1 MNNYPQCSPRFL
13 TRLTSLFFTGAA
25 IVVLLGFTAPKA
37 YAHSLTITATASC
50 SNGAAVISYT
60 VTSWD
65 QNSADSGGT
74 NPEIQVMFNGV
85 VVDTEAFISTS
96 TPPNQFSNTL
106 PAPLATNTVDVEA
119 FAAQPWGDGFP
130 SGQNDTV
137 TVTIPT
143 NCAPTGTGR
152 FTGGGKQVTIN
163 DATGDPVAVTKGFE
177 VDCDLHQPSNNLEVN
192 WQDPA
197 QTAHQFHM
205 TAFTSAICTKPGNP
219 NPPTAPVNQIIG
231 TGTGRFDGADG
242 YSIVFELI
250 DNGEPGKGVD
260 EASFMIYQTSN
271 PLNVVLNAPL
281 TFITG
286 GNVQAHVDQH

>member
-1 MNNYPQCSPRFL
+1 M
-13 TRLTSLFFTGAA
+13 
-25 IVVLLGFTAPKA
+25 IVLLGFTAQKA
-37 YAHSLTITATASC
+37 YAHHVITTASVSC
-50 SNGAAVISYT
+50 STGSAIISYT
-60 VTSWD
+60 ATSWD
-65 QNSADSGGT
+65 VGSKNASMDGE
-74 NPEIQVMFNGV
+74 NPNIQVFVNGV
-85 VVDTEAFISTS
+85 SMVTGAFVDPLDS
-96 TPPNQFSNTL
+96 FSGTL
-106 PAPLATNTVDVEA
+106 P
-119 FAAQPWGDGFP
+119 FP
-130 SGQNDTV
+130 SGTNTADVTAIAEANWVDGYIPGQGESNTV
-137 TVTIPT
+137 TLT
-143 NCAPTGTGR
+143 NPCPATGTGR

-205 TAFTSAICTKPGNP
+205 TAFTSAACTKPGNP

-231 TGTGRFDGADG
+231 MGTGRFDGADG
-242 YSIVFELI
+242 YFIVFELV

-260 EASFMIYQTSN
+260 EASFMIYQISN